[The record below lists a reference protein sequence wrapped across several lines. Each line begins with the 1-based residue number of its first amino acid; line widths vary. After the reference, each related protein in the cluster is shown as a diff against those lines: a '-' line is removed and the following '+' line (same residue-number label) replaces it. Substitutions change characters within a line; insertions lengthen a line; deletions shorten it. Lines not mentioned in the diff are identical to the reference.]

1 MSTPLTF
8 QTVEFKVIDHKGQIW
23 LTMRDIT
30 AALYSGTEGGDTS
43 VTPLAER
50 AMRRVFARHAHEFT
64 ADMTALVK
72 VLDPEPRSGV
82 PAQRRAVRIFSLRGA
97 YLLGMLARTPKAEAF
112 RRWVLDVL
120 EGVTNA
126 PATLYARLIEA
137 QRKEA
142 ESFAD
147 ASRHAQALRQR
158 QQIKPK
164 LNDEIDKASAAL
176 QLALPLEGGA
186 A

>member
-1 MSTPLTF
+1 MNHPLTF
-8 QTVEFKVIDHKGQIW
+8 QTVEFKVIDHKGQTW
-23 LTMRDIT
+23 LRAADI
-30 AALYSGTEGGDTS
+30 AQALGYSRTDKVSRIYRTHS
-43 VTPLAER
+43 N
-50 AMRRVFARHAHEFT
+50 EFT
-64 ADMTALVK
+64 SEMTAVVELS
-72 VLDPEPRSGV
+72 DPEHLKGV
-82 PAQRRAVRIFSLRGA
+82 PGLTRNARIFSLRGA
-97 YLLGMLARTPKAEAF
+97 YLLGMFARTPKAEAF

-120 EGVTNA
+120 EGVTRA

-147 ASRHAQALRQR
+147 ASCHAKALRQR
-158 QQIKPK
+158 QKIKPK
-164 LNDEIDKASAAL
+164 LNDEIDKANAAL

>member
-1 MSTPLTF
+1 MSSPLTF
-8 QTVEFKVIDHKGQIW
+8 QTVEFSVIDHKGQTW
-23 LTMRDIT
+23 LTGVQI
-30 AALYSGTEGGDTS
+30 AQALGYSREDKVGR
-43 VTPLAER
+43 LHQ
-50 AMRRVFARHAHEFT
+50 RHAHEFT
-64 ADMTALVK
+64 DEMTAVVEL
-72 VLDPEPRSGV
+72 PSHSPRSGGHG
-82 PAQRRAVRIFSLRGA
+82 RGYRVRIFSLRGA

-120 EGVTNA
+120 EGITHA

-147 ASRHAQALRQR
+147 ASCHAKALRQR
-158 QQIKPK
+158 QKIKPK
-164 LNDEIDKASAAL
+164 LSEEIDKASAAL

-186 A
+186 R